1 MMRMNARSLVSALI
15 LIVGGLA
22 AENRSLKIHVA
33 EDELFWARK
42 LQDSSMSVTP
52 PPTLPPTLPATPPPT
67 VVPDWCLVGVSSR
80 NTIICRRLCILL

>member
-15 LIVGGLA
+15 LTVGGLA
-22 AENRSLKIHVA
+22 AENRSLIDVA

-52 PPTLPPTLPATPPPT
+52 PPTLPPTLPPTPPP
-67 VVPDWCLVGVSSR
+67 VVPEVCLVGVSSR